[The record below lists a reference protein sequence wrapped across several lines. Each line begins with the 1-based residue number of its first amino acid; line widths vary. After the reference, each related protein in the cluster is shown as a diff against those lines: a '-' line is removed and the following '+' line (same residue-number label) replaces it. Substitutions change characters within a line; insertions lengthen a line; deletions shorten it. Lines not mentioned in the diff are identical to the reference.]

1 MLGGIVTDEVVRAIY
16 ADIYLRLESHIKH
29 AISLVKHQ
37 VRHSSQIRCSTLEV
51 VNETT
56 RSRDNN
62 LYAISSLTMIK
73 FR

>member
-1 MLGGIVTDEVVRAIY
+1 MEEVVVAVC
-16 ADIYLRLESHIKH
+16 AFIYLRLEPHVKH

-37 VRHSSQIRCSTLEV
+37 VCYSSKICCSTLEV

-56 RSRDNN
+56 RSSDNN